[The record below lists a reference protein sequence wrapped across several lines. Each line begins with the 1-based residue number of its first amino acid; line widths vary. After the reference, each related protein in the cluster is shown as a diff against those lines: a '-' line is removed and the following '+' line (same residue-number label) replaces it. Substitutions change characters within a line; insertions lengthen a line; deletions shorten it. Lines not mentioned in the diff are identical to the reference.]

1 MVFPILPLTIL
12 NMPTQNNI
20 QIIESFIHLFDSKNY
35 HKKEI
40 LMDIDQV
47 HRDLFYIRKGVARI
61 FYYDEKAQDH
71 THWISSDHNFIALFS
86 SVLSGKS
93 VPFGIEVLEDQ
104 SEIFRLP
111 YRQLLELKSKDSH
124 IQQFMEDL
132 FAESL
137 ITMGNR
143 LMDLQIKTTDQRYDD
158 FVAAHPDW
166 LQRINLGYIAGY
178 LGMTQQQLSKVRAQR
193 R

>member
-1 MVFPILPLTIL
+1 MVSEKNLK
-12 NMPTQNNI
+12 
-20 QIIESFIHLFDSKNY
+20 IIEKFIHLFDSHIY
-35 HKKEI
+35 RKKEI

-71 THWISSDHNFIALFS
+71 THWISSDHSCIALFS
-86 SVLSGKS
+86 SVLAGKA
-93 VPFGIEVLEDQ
+93 VPFGIEVIEDN

-111 YRQLLELKSKDSH
+111 YRQLLELKSNDPE
-124 IQQFMEDL
+124 IQQFLEDL

-178 LGMTQQQLSKVRAQR
+178 LGMTQQQLSKVRALQK
-193 R
+193 